1 MHLVTWK
8 TKYLGAWNIRYL
20 GTWNTRY
27 IWVLGTPCVLFP
39 EDQRLGRLP
48 VSSLLSPLFHMSC
61 MTLESDKMF
70 HKLKAILRRKIRTML
85 MRKGWSTLGR
95 VFWKSVTPARCNIY
109 TVTATTIEMAV
120 NLGLVRVLH
129 LLVQISECDQFVRG
143 KSLSLK
149 CARSWPAEKCKVMPL

>member
-8 TKYLGAWNIRYL
+8 TKYLGSWNIRYL

-27 IWVLGTPCVLFP
+27 IWVPGTPCVLFP

-48 VSSLLSPLFHMSC
+48 VSSLLSTLFHMSC

-70 HKLKAILRRKIRTML
+70 HKLKTNLRRKIRTML
-85 MRKGWSTLGR
+85 MRKRWSTLGR
-95 VFWKSVTPARCNIY
+95 VFWKSVTPTRCNIY

-149 CARSWPAEKCKVMPL
+149 CARS

>member
-27 IWVLGTPCVLFP
+27 IWGPGTPCVLFP

-48 VSSLLSPLFHMSC
+48 VSSLLSTLFHMSC

-70 HKLKAILRRKIRTML
+70 HKLKTNLRRKIRTML

-95 VFWKSVTPARCNIY
+95 VFLEKRDSHKVQYIY
-109 TVTATTIEMAV
+109 SDGDDHRDGCEP
-120 NLGLVRVLH
+120 R
-129 LLVQISECDQFVRG
+129 
-143 KSLSLK
+143 LS
-149 CARSWPAEKCKVMPL
+149 